1 MKATHQNSIRVF
13 QNSGRSG
20 VALTLRYF
28 LELEVFDEKCLSL
41 KNQFIFY
48 FPKMA
53 TSSVEALVL
62 NSTMIQDADEDL
74 VIQAKKAK
82 NSASEKLKELKRK
95 FEIKAAGTKAEIAVI
110 KVR

>member
-1 MKATHQNSIRVF
+1 
-13 QNSGRSG
+13 
-20 VALTLRYF
+20 
-28 LELEVFDEKCLSL
+28 
-41 KNQFIFY
+41 
-48 FPKMA
+48 MA

-82 NSASEKLKELKRK
+82 HSASEKLKELKRK

-110 KVR
+110 KVRYIRKNQLLKLSLGNK

>member
-1 MKATHQNSIRVF
+1 
-13 QNSGRSG
+13 
-20 VALTLRYF
+20 
-28 LELEVFDEKCLSL
+28 
-41 KNQFIFY
+41 
-48 FPKMA
+48 MA

-110 KVR
+110 KVRYIRKNLLLKLSLGKNRTLHYFFRK